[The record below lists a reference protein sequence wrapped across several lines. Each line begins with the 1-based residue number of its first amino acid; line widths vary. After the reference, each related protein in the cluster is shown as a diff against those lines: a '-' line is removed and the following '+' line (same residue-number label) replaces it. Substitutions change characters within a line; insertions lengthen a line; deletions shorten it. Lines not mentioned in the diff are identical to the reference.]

1 MQKIGAGAILN
12 LSSSSTP
19 NIKDWRILDLEFDG
33 MSGANSIGIDTM
45 GSIKQVLVLNMNM
58 HDIKDGILFNGSM
71 LEWLHANGNPVHA
84 MYDEM
89 AVIDSTIS
97 PVVGLADGWRIFAAA
112 IHFSIMGNELEIW
125 STPQALPHVVR
136 TPYISKGVIANN
148 TIARSSVNLA
158 LKLHGPHW
166 CHFDSP
172 PGTCTFFAGTPPT
185 TYNYIDNLHPI
196 GPYAATSGYTE
207 QVVISDNKFIGASSP
222 YLVVM
227 GPQNA
232 QKEER
237 VRDIIV
243 ERNWF
248 QAGNNLTQRAVVI
261 RSYETT
267 VRNNICDMTSG
278 APWVACFEPTLYVG
292 TNSPARPP
300 DNIWIYNNT
309 AYRGDSGSEFS
320 VVKIDTTS
328 TNVTVQNNLA
338 YAPLSTSTMIVKGTG
353 ASGLVQSNNSTNT
366 QIKST
371 FPGWVS
377 VTPQHPQISAS
388 PPAVTP
394 GKRVSPSRRSGR
406 ISSAQAGRRM
416 G

>member
-1 MQKIGAGAILN
+1 MNDNG
-12 LSSSSTP
+12 
-19 NIKDWRILDLEFDG
+19 
-33 MSGANSIGIDTM
+33 
-45 GSIKQVLVLNMNM
+45 GS
-58 HDIKDGILFNGSM
+58 H
-71 LEWLHANGNPVHA
+71 HC
-84 MYDEM
+84 
-89 AVIDSTIS
+89 
-97 PVVGLADGWRIFAAA
+97 
-112 IHFSIMGNELEIW
+112 
-125 STPQALPHVVR
+125 
-136 TPYISKGVIANN
+136 KGVIANN
-148 TIARSSVNLA
+148 TIARSSLNLA
-158 LKLHGPHW
+158 LKMHGPSW
-166 CHFDSP
+166 CDSTSP
-172 PGTCTFFAGTPPT
+172 TGTCLVPT
-185 TYNYIDNLHPI
+185 ADGVLPTLGYGYLTNTHPI

-237 VRDIIV
+237 VRDVIV

-261 RSYETT
+261 HSYETT

-309 AYRGDSGSEFS
+309 AYRGNSGSEFS

-338 YAPLSTSTMIVKGTG
+338 YAPFSTSTMMVKGTG
-353 ASGLVQSNNSTNT
+353 GGSLVQSNNSTDT

-377 VTPQHPQISAS
+377 AA
-388 PPAVTP
+388 PAVPADFGLTAGSYANNTGTSVP
-394 GKRVSPSRRSGR
+394 VWSDFFRTSRPQNGV
-406 ISSAQAGRRM
+406 IDIGAVEGP
-416 G
+416 